1 MTHALIESSAGVLAV
16 LAGVTSLF
24 FLLEKRT
31 KLKIFNYF
39 PPLIFIYL
47 VPVALSNLGVIPTQS
62 PVYGFM
68 RGNVLPMFLVI
79 MLLQVDFLATIRAM
93 GRGVIV
99 MLMGTLGVVVGAPVA
114 LFLVRHGLQGLGADA
129 WKGYG
134 ALAGSWIGGTGNM
147 AATAVALELS
157 DRSLAF
163 GYGLISDNAVYL
175 VWLPLLLMSKNFAG
189 WFHRF
194 TLVPEGR
201 VASIEKASSELAVTS
216 GAVEMRHFLY
226 LAFLGFGVTAL
237 AGWLASFIPEIP
249 SGPDAQ
255 AFITTST
262 YKILLVTCFGVM
274 LSFTK
279 ASRIPGSRALS
290 MALVYLFVARM
301 GAVAD
306 LSNLDASILWFLLG
320 AYIWIAIHGVF
331 LVGAAKALR
340 MDVHTA
346 AIASAANIG
355 GAASAPIVAAH
366 HNPVLVPVAI
376 LMALIG
382 YAVGNPAAILTGL
395 LCKWVF

>member
-1 MTHALIESSAGVLAV
+1 V

-24 FLLEKRT
+24 FFLEKKT
-31 KLKIFNYF
+31 GWKMFNYF

-47 VPVALSNLGVIPTQS
+47 IPVGLSNSGVIPTQS

-68 RGNVLPMFLVI
+68 RDSVLPMFLVL
-79 MLLQVDFLATIRAM
+79 MLLRVDFLATVRAM
-93 GRGVIV
+93 GRGVVV
-99 MLMGTLGVVVGAPVA
+99 MLMGTLGVVVGAPTA
-114 LFLVRHGLQGLGADA
+114 LFLVKRGLESLGADA

-147 AATAVALELS
+147 AATAVALDLS
-157 DRSLAF
+157 DKSLVF

-175 VWLPLLLMSKNFAG
+175 IWLPLMLTSKNFAG

-194 TLVPEGR
+194 TRIPPDR
-201 VASIEKASSELAVTS
+201 VATVEKAAS
-216 GAVEMRHFLY
+216 GLSLGSGEVRMRHFLY
-226 LAFLGFGVTAL
+226 LALLGFGVTAIS
-237 AGWLASFIPEIP
+237 GWLAGLLPEIP
-249 SGPDAQ
+249 SDPDAQ
-255 AFITTST
+255 AFITTGS
-262 YKILLVTCFGVM
+262 YKILLVTAFGIA
-274 LSFTK
+274 LSFTR
-279 ASRIPGSRALS
+279 ASKIPGSHALA

-320 AYIWIAIHGVF
+320 AYVWIFIHGLF
-331 LVGAAKALR
+331 LVGAAKVLR
-340 MDVHTA
+340 VDVHTT

-366 HNPVLVPVAI
+366 HNPVLIPVAI

-382 YAVGNPAAILTGL
+382 YAIGNPVAIFTGL